1 MMNEV
6 HEHTHYVFFLDL
18 ARYYTGKNNDFIV
31 VVHSSKEAKLVFF
44 EGFDLSTNDFSWFLL
59 EQRESHVK
67 ADSFTILYIVLL
79 HLLIGYN
86 QHSWKRVFSYRIIA
100 NLILVLQF
108 VN

>member
-1 MMNEV
+1 MLDVHMVILVQVINSSDSSRVLVCKHCLWCYPSHMMNEV

-67 ADSFTILYIVLL
+67 PNSFTIL
-79 HLLIGYN
+79 
-86 QHSWKRVFSYRIIA
+86 
-100 NLILVLQF
+100 
-108 VN
+108 

>member
-18 ARYYTGKNNDFIV
+18 TRYHTGKDNDFIV
-31 VVHSSKEAKLVFF
+31 VVHSSKEAKLIFF

-59 EQRESHVK
+59 EQRESHIE
-67 ADSFTILYIVLL
+67 ANSFTILYIVLL

-100 NLILVLQF
+100 NLILALQF